1 MHFSVHTYIHTYVRT
16 YLHSSMSRWACNT
29 SCLFHIWGNITMQV
43 CKPPL
48 LSLYFPAQVN
58 WIDLTRHKTNKHRL
72 PAIFHLETKSLYRHC
87 YGLHTVYSRGNDF
100 KSAPLGCKISKY
112 ALKQEM
118 MNTNKLLFLIILSSQ
133 EKKKTN
139 HGKLKNYLFNIT
151 EHFLQIIFSLFFLN
165 PTLPVYTIK
174 AYCEKNAYCL

>member
-1 MHFSVHTYIHTYVRT
+1 
-16 YLHSSMSRWACNT
+16 
-29 SCLFHIWGNITMQV
+29 
-43 CKPPL
+43 
-48 LSLYFPAQVN
+48 
-58 WIDLTRHKTNKHRL
+58 
-72 PAIFHLETKSLYRHC
+72 
-87 YGLHTVYSRGNDF
+87 
-100 KSAPLGCKISKY
+100 
-112 ALKQEM
+112 